1 MALERLIVLPII
13 AVITAASYI
22 SFDAQQK
29 VSEGHFYNETDYFKY
44 HLAVARHVDI
54 RDWKLSREEKIE
66 RYPILDL
73 YTKIYSPGTIK
84 VT

>member
-1 MALERLIVLPII
+1 MTLERLIALPVI

-44 HLAVARHVDI
+44 HLAVAKRVDI

-66 RYPILDL
+66 
-73 YTKIYSPGTIK
+73 
-84 VT
+84 